1 MYMHMHIRILF
12 FSLIH
17 SYYHAYAL
25 CDSDT
30 LFYRPSMFTGD
41 ALLQTICVAHAAIL
55 INARYSLSLFL
66 GFTKKMEKL
75 YEKKQTKYSLSTS

>member
-1 MYMHMHIRILF
+1 
-12 FSLIH
+12 
-17 SYYHAYAL
+17 
-25 CDSDT
+25 
-30 LFYRPSMFTGD
+30 MFTGD